1 MAPNPHAAPARRT
14 LSLILAG
21 FVAGAATLAC
31 HSAQADTLRRPPCAE
46 LASWAAKFDRYD
58 EWRASPV
65 GDRHRFARIFA
76 QEETA
81 KLFGK
86 PLASWTEADVHAIR
100 DTVLACRRETK
111 DRDLSG
117 RYNQV
122 QSALVSRVANFAR
135 ESAQARERAGTAMGQ
150 IGSMPPSPALL
161 RLNLALAEA
170 GTPDGYRKYQRVAGS
185 LPPQAIQ
192 AVAPARDLGAALAS
206 LTAEDIAG
214 IVTGPAGEA
223 AARMRG
229 PVLDA
234 MVADLEKFPADP
246 NGLLA
251 LQQTRQGLTR
261 DYADVFTPAERKRLE
276 GAVAAR
282 QAAIGDGIA
291 AEVVARIGQ
300 SSTRLEDAFA
310 DIETRSGP
318 PQLATLL
325 TPAQAARIREAAEAR
340 RRAVADGLYGEFT
353 AGLSK
358 LPEEEVSLDRI
369 DQSRE
374 AIGRWP
380 GTASGEAQRF
390 RQAAEERRATILAA
404 VNRRE
409 AGRMSGRVYRSANG
423 QDRLEFVDRN
433 RVLVTSGGHTMPAN
447 YVEEKDGRISITGEN
462 GMAVTLAREGRR
474 LQGWSSPLAREK

>member
-1 MAPNPHAAPARRT
+1 LVPSPRAALARRK
-14 LSLILAG
+14 LPLIFAG
-21 FVAGAATLAC
+21 LVAGVTTLAC
-31 HSAQADTLRRPPCAE
+31 PVAQAEALRRPACAE
-46 LASWAAKFDRYD
+46 LASWAAKFDRND
-58 EWRASPV
+58 EWRASPD
-65 GDRHRFARIFA
+65 GARHRFARIFA

-86 PLASWTEADVHAIR
+86 PLASWTEADVNAIR

-135 ESAQARERAGTAMGQ
+135 ESVQARERAAAAMGQ
-150 IGSMPPSPALL
+150 IGAMPPSPALL

-170 GTPDGYRKYQRVAGS
+170 GTPEGYRKYQRVAGS
-185 LPPQAIQ
+185 LPPQVMQ

-206 LTAEDIAG
+206 LTAEDIAR

-223 AARMRG
+223 AAKMRG
-229 PVLDA
+229 PLLDA
-234 MVADLEKFPADP
+234 MVSDLAKIPADA
-246 NGLLA
+246 NGLRTI
-251 LQQTRQGLTR
+251 QQARQGLAR
-261 DYADVFTPAERKRLE
+261 DYADVFTAAERKRLDD
-276 GAVAAR
+276 AVTAR

-291 AEVVARIGQ
+291 AEVVAGIGQ
-300 SSTRLEDAFA
+300 SSTGFEDGFA
-310 DIETRSGP
+310 DIEARSA

-340 RRAVADGLYGEFT
+340 RRAVADALYKDFAAE
-353 AGLSK
+353 LSK
-358 LPEEEVSLDRI
+358 LPEEDASLDRI
-369 DQSRE
+369 DRSRE

-390 RQAAEERRATILAA
+390 RQAAEERRAAILAA
-404 VNRRE
+404 VNRKE
-409 AGRMSGRVYRSANG
+409 AGRMSGRVYQSANG
-423 QDRLEFVDRN
+423 QDKLEFVDRN

-462 GMAVTLAREGRR
+462 GMAVTLEREGRR
-474 LQGWSSPLAREK
+474 LQGWSSPLARTR